1 MTYYWWILQAV
12 LCAISLFFL
21 LFGID
26 LLYGSYSLHDPFN
39 FVMTFFAASL
49 IILISLTLLA
59 GFIIRMIRV
68 YKETKNNM
76 SGHNKSDIEK
86 K

>member
-1 MTYYWWILQAV
+1 MTYYWWVLQTV
-12 LCAISLFFL
+12 LSLLSLFFL

-26 LLYGSYSLHDPFN
+26 LLLGSYSLHDPFN
-39 FVMTFFAASL
+39 FVMTFFAASF

-59 GFIIRMIRV
+59 GFILRMIRV
-68 YKETKNNM
+68 YRQ
-76 SGHNKSDIEK
+76 IK

>member
-1 MTYYWWILQAV
+1 MAYYWWALQAV
-12 LCAISLFFL
+12 LSALSLFFI

-26 LLYGSYSLHDPFN
+26 LLLGSYSLKNPFY

-59 GFIIRMIRV
+59 GFILRMVRV
-68 YKETKNNM
+68 YRQ
-76 SGHNKSDIEK
+76 IK

>member
-1 MTYYWWILQAV
+1 MTSCWWALQAILSV
-12 LCAISLFFL
+12 VSLFFI

-26 LLYGSYSLHDPFN
+26 LLLGSYSLKDPFY

-59 GFIIRMIRV
+59 GFILRMIRV
-68 YKETKNNM
+68 YRQ
-76 SGHNKSDIEK
+76 IK